1 MVQILRSIA
10 VFCWLAFA
18 SEASSSA
25 TTSLPSST
33 TSSAA
38 VQTID
43 VGESGLT
50 FDPDTL
56 TVSPGGKVEF
66 HFYPG
71 NHSVVQAS
79 FANPCHPLSE
89 TSFFSGFVPD
99 QSTIFTLMINDTNPI
114 WYYCGQVGHCQ
125 AGMVGVINP
134 PANSPDTL
142 EVFKTSAVTSNGST
156 VPASVE
162 GGVLGPP
169 NSGTST
175 SSAVASSTSASSTSA
190 SSTSTSSPSQT
201 GEATVLFPWTDMGII
216 LLLSVLVAL
225 WMI

>member
-1 MVQILRSIA
+1 MITSIITTKGRIFPSGILTDNYFSNTLTLPGSNMVQILRSIA

-18 SEASSSA
+18 SEASSYGESA
-25 TTSLPSST
+25 TTTSLPSST

-71 NHSVVQAS
+71 NHSVVQTS
-79 FANPCHPLSE
+79 FANPCRPLSE

-99 QSTIFTLMINDTNPI
+99 KSTIFTLMINDTNPI

-134 PANSPDTL
+134 PYVSH
-142 EVFKTSAVTSNGST
+142 
-156 VPASVE
+156 
-162 GGVLGPP
+162 
-169 NSGTST
+169 
-175 SSAVASSTSASSTSA
+175 
-190 SSTSTSSPSQT
+190 
-201 GEATVLFPWTDMGII
+201 
-216 LLLSVLVAL
+216 
-225 WMI
+225 